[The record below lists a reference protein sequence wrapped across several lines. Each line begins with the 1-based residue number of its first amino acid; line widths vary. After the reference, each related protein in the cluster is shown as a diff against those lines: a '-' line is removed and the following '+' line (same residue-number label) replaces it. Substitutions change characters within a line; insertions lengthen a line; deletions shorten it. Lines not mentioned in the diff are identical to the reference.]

1 MKERKQGKWVNKWK
15 TKRKLAKRIKI
26 ERKDH
31 IITKDG
37 KTKDAKNEDNKTN
50 KKILFGK
57 IGKGL
62 GKLNA
67 FLPYHLIEGNKK
79 ELEK

>member
-1 MKERKQGKWVNKWK
+1 M
-15 TKRKLAKRIKI
+15 
-26 ERKDH
+26 
-31 IITKDG
+31 TKDG
-37 KTKDAKNEDNKTN
+37 KTKDAKNEDNNKTN

-67 FLPYHLIEGNKK
+67 FLPYLIEGNKK
-79 ELEK
+79 ELEKWFDA